1 MNSFGKI
8 FRVEIFGE
16 SHGESVGVVI
26 DGCPAGIDLKPE
38 DLMPD
43 IIRRQPGGLGTTKR
57 VESDI
62 PHIKSGVFQGRTTG
76 SPIMIEFMNQNQE
89 SSDYDEFKM
98 KPRPGQVDFVAM
110 AKYRGFNDHR
120 GGGHFSARLTVGLVA
135 AGAIAKKILEG
146 IDIKARIIEIG
157 GSKNYQ
163 AKLEETASKGD
174 TLGGIIECSV
184 YNLPVGL
191 GEPFF
196 YSFES
201 VIGQLLFSIPSIKAV
216 EFGEGFKS
224 AKMQGSEYNDTLMD
238 ISGKTMTNNCGGITG
253 GLTNGN
259 QIIFRAALRPPSSI
273 SKKQQTL
280 NILNGNEEDLVIKG
294 RHDICPA
301 LRSSVIIEAAT
312 AIGICDLT
320 MINDMYK
327 HK

>member
-1 MNSFGKI
+1 
-8 FRVEIFGE
+8 VEIFGE
-16 SHGESVGVVI
+16 SHGESVGVII
-26 DGCPAGIDLKPE
+26 DGCPAGIELKSE

-43 IIRRQPGGLGTTKR
+43 LKKRQAGGQGTTKR
-57 VESDI
+57 IEKDI
-62 PHIKSGVFQGRTTG
+62 PRIKSGVYQNRTTG
-76 SPIMIEFMNQNQE
+76 SPIMIEFNNENKE
-89 SSDYDEFKM
+89 SSDYDEFKA
-98 KPRPGQVDFVAM
+98 KPRPGQVDFVAG

-157 GSKNYQ
+157 GSQDYQ
-163 AKLEETASKGD
+163 AKLDEATSKGD
-174 TLGGIIECSV
+174 TLGGVIECSV

-216 EFGEGFKS
+216 EFGEGFKA
-224 AKMQGSEYNDTLMD
+224 AKMHGSEYNDSLLD
-238 ISGKTMTNNCGGITG
+238 ISGKTMTNNCGGVTG

-280 NILNGNEEDLVIKG
+280 NILNGKEEDLIIKG
-294 RHDICPA
+294 RHDTCPA
-301 LRSSVIIEAAT
+301 LRASVIIEAAT

-320 MINDMYK
+320 MINNMYK

>member
-1 MNSFGKI
+1 MNSFGKV

-16 SHGESVGVVI
+16 SHGESVGVII
-26 DGCPAGIDLKPE
+26 DGCPAGIDLSPE
-38 DLMPD
+38 DLLPD
-43 IIRRQPGGLGTTKR
+43 IKRRQPGGLGTTKR
-57 VESDI
+57 IESDI
-62 PHIKSGVFQGRTTG
+62 PHIKSGVYQGRTTG
-76 SPIMIEFMNQNQE
+76 SPIMIEFVNENKE

-146 IDIKARIIEIG
+146 IEIKAGIIEIG

-163 AKLEETASKGD
+163 AKLEEAAAKGD

-224 AKMQGSEYNDTLMD
+224 AKMHGSEYNDTLMD

-273 SKKQQTL
+273 SKNQKTL
-280 NILNGNEEDLVIKG
+280 NLLNGEEEDLVIKG
-294 RHDICPA
+294 RHDICPV
-301 LRSSVIIEAAT
+301 LRASVIIEAAA

>member
-1 MNSFGKI
+1 MNSFGRI

-16 SHGESVGVVI
+16 SHGESVGVII
-26 DGCPAGIDLKPE
+26 DGCPAGIELRPE

-43 IIRRQPGGLGTTKR
+43 LKKRQAGGQGTTKR
-57 VESDI
+57 IESDI
-62 PHIKSGVFQGRTTG
+62 PHIKSGVYQDRTTG
-76 SPIMIEFMNQNQE
+76 SPIMIEFSNENKE
-89 SSDYDEFKM
+89 SSDYDEFKA
-98 KPRPGQVDFVAM
+98 KPRPGQVDFVAG
-110 AKYRGFNDHR
+110 AKYLGFNDHR

-157 GSKNYQ
+157 GSQDYQ
-163 AKLEETASKGD
+163 SKLEEATSKGD
-174 TLGGIIECSV
+174 TLGGIIECSA

-216 EFGEGFKS
+216 EFGEGFKA
-224 AKMQGSEYNDTLMD
+224 AKMQGSEYNDSLLD
-238 ISGKTMTNNCGGITG
+238 ISGKTMTNNCGGVTG

-280 NILNGNEEDLVIKG
+280 NILNGKEEDLIIKG

-301 LRSSVIIEAAT
+301 LRASVIIEAAA

-320 MINDMYK
+320 MINNMYK